1 MVLIRGRRWRGL
13 PLTKRSRSCS
23 GVAAVVGV
31 EPESMNRNRPGLAR
45 RWPTMSG
52 MGHVRSVSIQEFRSQ
67 TGPLVDVRS
76 PGEFAKGHWP
86 GATNIP
92 LFSDE
97 ERAAVGTSYKQ
108 EGRLPAIHLGLSITG
123 PKLAQHAA
131 ALDELRD
138 QGNPRLYCWR
148 GGMRSASM
156 AWLAEQIDLK
166 PTLLEGG
173 YKTYRHWVQQQFE
186 QPWPLRVMGGRT
198 GTGKTDLLLA
208 LEQKGLAILDLEGLA
223 HHRGSTFGG
232 LGLPPQP
239 STEHYENRLAEVLDR
254 HRAGAATAIW
264 LEAESIQVGRC
275 RIPKALFDQMQS
287 APVLEIQRS
296 LEERVQQLVQVYGDQ
311 GGEALAEA
319 TERISRRLGPQR
331 TKQALDAIQRSDW
344 AEACRATLDYYDR
357 CYDRELERTPQRNRV
372 DLEGLDADQAAN
384 RLIEDGSL
392 NRTV

>member
-1 MVLIRGRRWRGL
+1 M
-13 PLTKRSRSCS
+13 
-23 GVAAVVGV
+23 
-31 EPESMNRNRPGLAR
+31 
-45 RWPTMSG
+45 
-52 MGHVRSVSIQEFRSQ
+52 
-67 TGPLVDVRS
+67 DVRS

-254 HRAGAATAIW
+254 HRVGAATAIW

-296 LEERVQQLVQVYGDQ
+296 LEERVQQLVKVYGDQ

>member
-1 MVLIRGRRWRGL
+1 M
-13 PLTKRSRSCS
+13 
-23 GVAAVVGV
+23 
-31 EPESMNRNRPGLAR
+31 
-45 RWPTMSG
+45 
-52 MGHVRSVSIQEFRSQ
+52 
-67 TGPLVDVRS
+67 DVRS

-296 LEERVQQLVQVYGDQ
+296 LEERVQQLVKVYGDQ

-384 RLIEDGSL
+384 RLIKDGSL
-392 NRTV
+392 NWTV

>member
-1 MVLIRGRRWRGL
+1 M
-13 PLTKRSRSCS
+13 
-23 GVAAVVGV
+23 
-31 EPESMNRNRPGLAR
+31 
-45 RWPTMSG
+45 
-52 MGHVRSVSIQEFRSQ
+52 
-67 TGPLVDVRS
+67 DVRS
-76 PGEFAKGHWP
+76 PREFAKGHWP

-254 HRAGAATAIW
+254 HRAGAATTIW

-296 LEERVQQLVQVYGDQ
+296 LEERVQQLVKVYGDQ

>member
-1 MVLIRGRRWRGL
+1 
-13 PLTKRSRSCS
+13 
-23 GVAAVVGV
+23 
-31 EPESMNRNRPGLAR
+31 
-45 RWPTMSG
+45 MSG
-52 MGHVRSVSIQEFRSQ
+52 MGDVRSLSVKELRSLS
-67 TGPLVDVRS
+67 GPLVDVRS
-76 PGEFAKGHWP
+76 PGEFARGHWP
-86 GATNIP
+86 GAVNIP
-92 LFSDE
+92 LFTDE

-108 EGRLPAIHLGLSITG
+108 QGRLPAVHLGLSFTG

-131 ALDELRD
+131 ALEQLRD
-138 QGNPRLYCWR
+138 QGNPRMYCWR

-166 PTLLEGG
+166 PTLLQGG
-173 YKTYRHWVQQQFE
+173 YKSYRRWVQEQFE
-186 QPWPLRVMGGRT
+186 SPWPIKVMGGRT

-208 LEQKGLAILDLEGLA
+208 MERKGVAILDLEGLA
-223 HHRGSTFGG
+223 NHRGSSFGG

-239 STEHYENRLAEVLDR
+239 STEHYENRLAEVLHR
-254 HRAGAATAIW
+254 HRSASATAIW

-275 RIPKALFDQMQS
+275 RIPKPFFDQMQL

-296 LEERVQQLVQVYGDQ
+296 LEERVQQLVNVYGHQ

-331 TKQALDAIQRSDW
+331 TQQALDAIRREDW

-357 CYDRELERTPQRNRV
+357 CYDRELERSPQRNKV

-384 RLIEDGSL
+384 RLISDGSL
-392 NRTV
+392 DRTV

>member
-1 MVLIRGRRWRGL
+1 M
-13 PLTKRSRSCS
+13 
-23 GVAAVVGV
+23 
-31 EPESMNRNRPGLAR
+31 
-45 RWPTMSG
+45 
-52 MGHVRSVSIQEFRSQ
+52 
-67 TGPLVDVRS
+67 DVRS

-97 ERAAVGTSYKQ
+97 ERAAVGTSYKK

-131 ALDELRD
+131 SLDELRD

-254 HRAGAATAIW
+254 HRAGAATTIW

-296 LEERVQQLVQVYGDQ
+296 LEERVQQLVKVYGDQ